1 MKKEVR
7 LSQLQK
13 SLLLALPFQLSWLC
27 AALLVFL
34 AGGAMKFPLILA
46 LIPLLWAP
54 TLLELVTKTKLPLVI
69 HLHFHIFITASA
81 VGGTGF
87 GLYGL
92 IPHWDT
98 VVHFYSGVIFV
109 WLGLFALQAA
119 EMKIR
124 GKLPKWFVVVVALAI
139 PLALAMLWECYEFAC
154 DKLFGLTMQAGGLDD
169 TIIDSIA
176 AGVGSVVAVLVA
188 VWMKLPKSVVPRI
201 LK

>member
-7 LSQLQK
+7 LSQLRK

-27 AALLVFL
+27 VALLVFL

-46 LIPLLWAP
+46 LLPLLWAP
-54 TLLELVTKTKLPLVI
+54 TLLELVTKTKLPLLI

-81 VGGTGF
+81 VGGSGF
-87 GLYGL
+87 GLYAF

-98 VVHFYSGVIFV
+98 LVHFYSGIIFA
-109 WLGLFALQAA
+109 WLGLFTLQAA
-119 EMKIR
+119 EQKMH
-124 GKLPKWFVVVVALAI
+124 GKFPKWFVVVIALAI

-154 DKLFGLTMQAGGLDD
+154 DTFFGLTMQAGGLDD
-169 TIIDSIA
+169 TIIDTVA
-176 AGVGSVVAVLVA
+176 AGVGSAVAVLGA
-188 VWMKLPKSVVPRI
+188 VWMKVPKSVMPHR